1 MINSRSGIIYINL
14 PNDIV
19 FNVMLIDLKN
29 INFIR
34 IIQTN
39 EIFKIYKDT
48 PNFVY
53 KNIPFY
59 VLLKNLSQKT
69 IFPKCVIKSLKH
81 LLSSCEI

>member
-1 MINSRSGIIYINL
+1 MLNGRSGIIYIDL

-29 INFIR
+29 INFIK
-34 IIQTN
+34 INQTN
-39 EIFKIYKDT
+39 ETFKIYKDK

-59 VLLKNLSQKT
+59 VLLKSLSQKT

-81 LLSSCEI
+81 LLSECEI